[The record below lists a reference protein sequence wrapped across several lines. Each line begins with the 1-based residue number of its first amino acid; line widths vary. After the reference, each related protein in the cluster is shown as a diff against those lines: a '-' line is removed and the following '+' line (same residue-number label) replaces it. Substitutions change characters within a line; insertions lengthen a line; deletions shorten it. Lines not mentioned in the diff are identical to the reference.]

1 MLTSVSVSVG
11 SVLSSV
17 GSVFFVLF
25 FVVSVIVSSVFF
37 DFFRAK
43 YVTGVAIPATRMMPA
58 ITYVSGFCQM
68 LFFFFSVKTT
78 GAGLTAFAA
87 AGTVPVL
94 LYEDGL
100 YCGAILFAAGAD
112 AYGDRA

>member
-1 MLTSVSVSVG
+1 
-11 SVLSSV
+11 
-17 GSVFFVLF
+17 
-25 FVVSVIVSSVFF
+25 
-37 DFFRAK
+37 
-43 YVTGVAIPATRMMPA
+43 
-58 ITYVSGFCQM
+58 M
-68 LFFFFSVKTT
+68 LFFFFSVSTT

-112 AYGDRA
+112 VLVAGNAVFKSDNPIETIRLMKK